1 MIRVLLVEDHPI
13 VRKGLT
19 ALLKAE
25 EDMEVCG
32 ETDSAATGE
41 RLAGELKPDVVV
53 ADLSLAHGDGLE
65 MVKRLTSRFDGIRVL
80 VSSIHDEKIYAERA
94 LESGAGGYIQKD
106 AAEEELVDAVRTV
119 HSGSIYLSP
128 TMTNRLLRRFVG
140 GDGYP
145 QGEDPPASRLTD
157 RELEVMTLIGEG
169 VSSSSIA
176 DRLGIS
182 VKTVESHRQ
191 NIKKKLNL
199 KTNLELIRWSV
210 RWVLERKGRV

>member
-1 MIRVLLVEDHPI
+1 MMRVLLVEDHPI
-13 VRKGLT
+13 VRRGLH
-19 ALLKAE
+19 ALLEAE
-25 EDMEVCG
+25 EGIEVCG
-32 ETDSAATGE
+32 ETDSAAAGE
-41 RLAGELKPDVVV
+41 RMAGELKPDVVI
-53 ADLSLAHGDGLE
+53 ADLSLAEGDGLD
-65 MVKRLTSRFDGIRVL
+65 MVKRLTARYEGIRVL

-106 AAEEELVDAVRTV
+106 ATQEELLEALRTV
-119 HSGSIYLSP
+119 RSGEIYLSP

-169 VSSSSIA
+169 VSSSDIA
-176 DRLGIS
+176 EKLGIS

-191 NIKKKLNL
+191 NIKRKLNL

-210 RWVLERKGRV
+210 RWVLERNGGG

>member
-13 VRKGLT
+13 VRRGLT
-19 ALLKAE
+19 ALLESE
-25 EDMEVCG
+25 EDIRICG
-32 ETDSAATGE
+32 QTESAAVGE
-41 RLAGELKPDVVV
+41 RLAGELEPDLVI
-53 ADLSLAHGDGLE
+53 ADLSLSEGDGLD
-65 MVKRLTSRFDGIRVL
+65 MVKRLNARYDGLRIL

-106 AAEEELVDAVRTV
+106 ASQEELLKAVRTV
-119 HSGSIYLSP
+119 SSGTVYLSP
-128 TMTNRLLRRFVG
+128 VMTERLLRRFVG
-140 GDGYP
+140 GDGHS
-145 QGEDPPASRLTD
+145 QGEGSPASRLTD

-169 VSSSSIA
+169 VSSSDIA
-176 DRLGIS
+176 TRLGIS